1 MTPEQIRQLQI
12 ELLEDAIHE
21 NIGMIGRVFGRLTVV
36 AVAGKSEMGHVT
48 YDTLCD
54 CGRAHL
60 NVTSTNLRK
69 GRVQSCG
76 CARKD
81 AARRVSALGGAA
93 YAAKMRTSHAVPA

>member
-12 ELLEDAIHE
+12 ELLEDAIAE
-21 NIGMIGRVFGRLTVV
+21 QDTMVGQVFGRLVV
-36 AVAGKSEMGHVT
+36 VNAAGDAR
-48 YDTLCD
+48 YDTLCE

-60 NVTSTNLRK
+60 GVLGKYLRA
-69 GRVQSCG
+69 GRVLSCG
-76 CARKD
+76 CNKSD